1 MVDALKKRLGTLALL
16 LSITGCSSVSIEY
29 DRMTGTAF
37 PPAQTV
43 AGQTVTI
50 ASIYGKAGYLVQV
63 KEDETNITA
72 LIGTVSMTDPDQ
84 FDYITEAELDTLEQ
98 RHRGSPV
105 GPTSAVCFRAALLP
119 TFCQTYYIYGIVVNH
134 WYENNDGKRDQDI
147 LGKMWAT
154 TDRRAFANFYKSS
167 VNNTDGGRF
176 LRSTAHEI
184 GHAFNL
190 HHEDGDGK
198 TDIMNQTWKVGLRY
212 VFAFVAAASTDHL
225 IKHDAN
231 CRWPGMSKFGA
242 VHTDHVDHGWESAT
256 CP

>member
-1 MVDALKKRLGTLALL
+1 MVDALKKSLGTLALL
-16 LSITGCSSVSIEY
+16 LSITGCTSVSIEY

-50 ASIYGKAGYLVQV
+50 QSIYANAGYLVGV
-63 KEDETNITA
+63 TEDETNIAA
-72 LIGTVSMTDPDQ
+72 LTGPASTTDPDQ
-84 FDYITEAELDTLEQ
+84 YDYITEAELDTLEQ

-105 GPTSAVCFRAALLP
+105 APTSSLCFNLGFFP
-119 TFCQTYYIYGIVVNH
+119 SFCTTYYIYGIVVNH
-134 WYENNDGKRDQDI
+134 WFENSNGTRDQGI
-147 LGKMWAT
+147 MGRMWAT
-154 TDRRAFANFYKSS
+154 TNRRAFANFYKHS
-167 VNNTDGGRF
+167 VVNTDGGRF

-198 TDIMNQTWKVGLRY
+198 TDIMNQTSLVGTSY
-212 VFAFVAAASTDHL
+212 VFTFVAAASTDHL
-225 IKHDAN
+225 SSHDAN
-231 CRWPGMSKFGA
+231 CRWPGMSQFGA
-242 VHTDHVDHGWESAT
+242 VHTNHTNHGWSSAT